1 MTGEI
6 RTHNHRGHIPALCP
20 VELRPQRPRQE
31 SNLCVG
37 LCRPAPGRSV
47 TWSILRAPDAL
58 HAWYFVSTSKH
69 AVQGSNLPLPDLEAG
84 VPPLELPAY
93 QRHSTHGW
101 IRTTINAINNRA
113 LYRLSY
119 MGVVFEFS
127 TAPLFYCSPALSRH
141 RRDG

>member
-1 MTGEI
+1 MCRALQA
-6 RTHNHRGHIPALCP
+6 RTWPLGHVVKI
-20 VELRPQRPRQE
+20 
-31 SNLCVG
+31 
-37 LCRPAPGRSV
+37 
-47 TWSILRAPDAL
+47 
-58 HAWYFVSTSKH
+58 KH
-69 AVQGSNLPLPDLEAG
+69 AGQGSNLPLPDLEAG

-119 MGVVFEFS
+119 MGMLFS
-127 TAPLFYCSPALSRH
+127 NSLLLHCSTALSRH